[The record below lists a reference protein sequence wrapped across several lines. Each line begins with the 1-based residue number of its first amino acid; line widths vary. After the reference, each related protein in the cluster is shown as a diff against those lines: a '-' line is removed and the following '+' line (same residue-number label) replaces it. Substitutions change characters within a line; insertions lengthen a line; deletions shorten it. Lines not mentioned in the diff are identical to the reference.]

1 MPNTQS
7 ACTPQILGHICSL
20 NTTTSLFTI
29 SGLTNGT
36 SYSVSIKAVNEIGDS
51 IASNTV
57 AGIPIAP
64 TTVTVAPTAT
74 VPVLETV
81 EKADS
86 LPKTG
91 LCPCHQ

>member
-64 TTVTVAPTAT
+64 TTVTV
-74 VPVLETV
+74 PVLETV